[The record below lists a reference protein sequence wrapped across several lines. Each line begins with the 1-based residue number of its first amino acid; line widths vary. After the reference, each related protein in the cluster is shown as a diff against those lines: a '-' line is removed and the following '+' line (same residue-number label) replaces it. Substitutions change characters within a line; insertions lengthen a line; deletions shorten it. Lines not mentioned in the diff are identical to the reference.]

1 MRIEFAHRRQE
12 AAGRGRQ
19 MEGEVEGDRERGDM
33 GGLVVAGAA
42 EGGCSGGG
50 DRGKQHQRNP
60 APFLWKTF
68 DMVSSREEEGG
79 GAGGGEERRMVSWNE
94 EGNGFVVWMPEEFSQ
109 FLLPKYFKHSNFS
122 SFIRQ
127 LNTYGFR
134 KIASERWEFG
144 HEKFQRGRRH
154 LLVEID
160 RRKCTPSI
168 FPAFLKASKERSP
181 PTPPAAVSDEEALMI
196 MEENRNL
203 KKENSELLSEISYF
217 KDLEKKLV
225 GCLFEF
231 VEGPRPS
238 ALEPAERQ
246 ARKIHNFIS

>member
-1 MRIEFAHRRQE
+1 
-12 AAGRGRQ
+12 
-19 MEGEVEGDRERGDM
+19 MEREVEGDRVRGDM
-33 GGLVVAGAA
+33 GGLAVAGAA

-50 DRGKQHQRNP
+50 DRGKQQRNP

-68 DMVSSREEEGG
+68 DMVSSSEEEGG
-79 GAGGGEERRMVSWNE
+79 GGGGGGGGGVGGGEERRMVSWNE

-109 FLLPKYFKHSNFS
+109 LLLPKYFKHSNFS

-134 KIASERWEFG
+134 KIASDRWEFG

-160 RRKCTPSI
+160 RRKCIPSI
-168 FPAFLKASKERSP
+168 FPAFLKASTDRSP
-181 PTPPAAVSDEEALMI
+181 PTPPPAVSDEEALMI

-238 ALEPAERQ
+238 ALEPAEHEV
-246 ARKIHNFIS
+246 RKIHNFIS